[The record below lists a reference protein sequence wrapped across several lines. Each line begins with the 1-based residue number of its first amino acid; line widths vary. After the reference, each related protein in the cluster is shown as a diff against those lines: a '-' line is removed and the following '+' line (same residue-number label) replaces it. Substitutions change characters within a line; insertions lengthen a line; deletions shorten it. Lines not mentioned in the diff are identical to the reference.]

1 MAATFNLECSQ
12 NNFET
17 IYTNFIGLES
27 DKNEEKTLRYETT
40 SITWRPSSVTIT
52 KKDSLLGTFNY
63 YHIKRDTLEF
73 SGKSYGDEVKG
84 KCRVFD
90 NNPNNAI

>member
-1 MAATFNLECSQ
+1 LAATFNLECSQ

-40 SITWRPSSVTIT
+40 SITWR
-52 KKDSLLGTFNY
+52 
-63 YHIKRDTLEF
+63 
-73 SGKSYGDEVKG
+73 
-84 KCRVFD
+84 
-90 NNPNNAI
+90 

>member
-1 MAATFNLECSQ
+1 
-12 NNFET
+12 
-17 IYTNFIGLES
+17 
-27 DKNEEKTLRYETT
+27 
-40 SITWRPSSVTIT
+40 